1 MVTDI
6 KLYVVTN
13 IWLYI
18 YNWVANDDLMV
29 ADNQRNV
36 VHIIDNTK
44 FIQTYVDGN
53 ITNIRFH

>member
-18 YNWVANDDLMV
+18 YNWVANYDLMV

>member
-1 MVTDI
+1 M
-6 KLYVVTN
+6 
-13 IWLYI
+13 WLQIYGYIYI